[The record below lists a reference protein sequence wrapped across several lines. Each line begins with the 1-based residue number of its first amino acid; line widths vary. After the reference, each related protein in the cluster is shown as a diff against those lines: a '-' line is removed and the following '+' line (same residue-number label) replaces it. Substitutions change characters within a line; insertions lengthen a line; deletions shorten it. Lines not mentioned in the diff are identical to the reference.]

1 MDLVI
6 ATFKNI
12 LTCCITDTESE
23 DENDSY
29 HNPLLAACSYAPA
42 VSAPQMSQFIQ
53 TPPAPVSE
61 LFLPRTRKAG
71 VPSYPGTF
79 SGTPT
84 GSYLNMSK
92 GAGTFPSRRAALG
105 EFADLQP
112 LPFDFAM
119 PPRPLSITPDISEP
133 VLPKVRPSKR
143 RQATWYL
150 FPQQIPGYK
159 SVLDR

>member
-6 ATFKNI
+6 TLFKNI

-23 DENDSY
+23 DENEY
-29 HNPLLAACSYAPA
+29 PPLVAAY
-42 VSAPQMSQFIQ
+42 SAISTPQMHMSQFSRA
-53 TPPAPVSE
+53 PPAPVSE
-61 LFLPRTRKAG
+61 MCLPRTRKAG

-79 SGTPT
+79 SGTPS
-84 GSYLNMSK
+84 GAYLNMSK

-112 LPFDFAM
+112 LPFDFSM
-119 PPRPLSITPDISEP
+119 PPRPLSVTPDISEP